1 MDTVPKLMDH
11 NKRIEELCSR
21 VEAGHLDA
29 TSQLCEAWH
38 RHARMDIELVYP
50 SLPASNVESAVMAAR
65 AQADRR
71 LIDRLVEQIERTQ
84 TIHENNSASAGLLVR
99 LIREHV
105 IGEELSVFP
114 VLLFDA

>member
-1 MDTVPKLMDH
+1 MDTVPKLMDY
-11 NKRIEELCSR
+11 NKRIEELCRR
-21 VEAGHLDA
+21 VEAGRLDA

-38 RHARMDIELVYP
+38 HHARMDIELVYP
-50 SLPASNVESAVMAAR
+50 SLPASNVDAAVMAAR

-71 LIDRLVEQIERTQ
+71 LIDRLVEQIERMHT
-84 TIHENNSASAGLLVR
+84 EGEKDAASAGLLVR